1 MTLTDTF
8 IDLIYFTLVNE
19 PYGFQQ
25 FSFDTMRQ
33 KYEEMVTAA
42 ENGARSSGIAESV
55 WRRSFFAV
63 AVWIDEV
70 ILLSDWKD
78 KTLWCKDT
86 LQRIYFKTS
95 NGGVEFFSNLEQLQS
110 EDNQIREIYDICLS
124 LGFKGSYY
132 RQDDSGILSKIIN
145 KTMQLLQIDKSSA
158 SPSVLFPGAYRG
170 GTKIHDRKQR
180 ELKLLYVILSAAG
193 PVILFILLYAA
204 FNSDLSGLMQHCI
217 EHISG
222 NLNQ

>member
-25 FSFDTMRQ
+25 FSFATMRQ
-33 KYEEMVTAA
+33 KYAEMVTAS
-42 ENGARSSGIAESV
+42 ENGAQSSGIEESI

-63 AVWIDEV
+63 AVWVDEA

-78 KTLWCKDT
+78 KSLWCKDT

-95 NGGVEFFSNLEQLQS
+95 NGGVEFFNNLEQLQS

-132 RQDDSGILSKIIN
+132 RQEDSGILSKIIN
-145 KTMQLLQIDKSSA
+145 KTMQLLQIDKSSV
-158 SPSVLFPGAYRG
+158 SPSILFPCAYRG
-170 GTKIHDRKQR
+170 GAKVNDGKRYQFR
-180 ELKLLYVILSAAG
+180 LLYLILLTAG
-193 PVILFILLYAA
+193 PVILFMLLYTAC
-204 FNSDLSGLMQHCI
+204 NSDLTGLMKYCI

-222 NLNQ
+222 NLN

>member
-25 FSFDTMRQ
+25 FSFVTMRQ
-33 KYEEMVTAA
+33 KYEEMITAS
-42 ENGARSSGIAESV
+42 ENGAKNSGIAETV
-55 WRRSFFAV
+55 WRSSFFAV

-70 ILLSDWKD
+70 ILLSDWKE

-124 LGFKGSYY
+124 LGFKGSLY
-132 RQDDSGILSKIIN
+132 RQEDSGILSKIVN
-145 KTMQLLQIDKSSA
+145 KTMQLLQIDKSSV
-158 SPSVLFPGAYRG
+158 SPSILFPCAYKGGAKVNG
-170 GTKIHDRKQR
+170 RKKK
-180 ELKLLYVILSAAG
+180 EFMLLYVILLFAG
-193 PVILFILLYAA
+193 PVLLFILLYAS
-204 FNSDLSGLMQHCI
+204 FNSDLTGLMQYCI

-222 NLNQ
+222 NLN

>member
-25 FSFDTMRQ
+25 FSFVTMRQ
-33 KYEEMVTAA
+33 KYEEMVAA
-42 ENGARSSGIAESV
+42 SENGAKSSGITETV

-70 ILLSDWKD
+70 ILLSDWKE

-132 RQDDSGILSKIIN
+132 RQEDSGILSKIVH
-145 KTMQLLQIDKSSA
+145 KTMQLLQIDKSSI
-158 SPSVLFPGAYRG
+158 SPSVLFPCAYRG
-170 GTKIHDRKQR
+170 GAKVNGRKKNEFQP
-180 ELKLLYVILSAAG
+180 LYITLLIAG
-193 PVILFILLYAA
+193 PVILFILLYAG
-204 FNSDLSGLMQHCI
+204 FHTDLSGLMRYCI

-222 NLNQ
+222 NLN

>member
-25 FSFDTMRQ
+25 FSFATMQQ

-42 ENGARSSGIAESV
+42 ENGAKSSGIEETV

-70 ILLSDWKD
+70 ILLSDWKE

-86 LQRIYFKTS
+86 LQRVYFKTS
-95 NGGVEFFSNLEQLQS
+95 NGGIEFFNNLEQLRS
-110 EDNQIREIYDICLS
+110 EDNQIMEIYDICLS
-124 LGFKGSYY
+124 LGFKGTYY
-132 RQDDSGILSKIIN
+132 RQEDNGILSKIIN
-145 KTMQLLQIDKSSA
+145 KTMQLLQIDKSSM
-158 SPSVLFPGAYRG
+158 SPSVLFPCAYRG
-170 GTKIHDRKQR
+170 GTKVNARKKS
-180 ELKLLYVILSAAG
+180 KLLLPYIILLSAG

-204 FNSDLSGLMQHCI
+204 FHSDLSGLMLYCI

-222 NLNQ
+222 NINQ

>member
-25 FSFDTMRQ
+25 FSFSTMRQ
-33 KYEEMVTAA
+33 KYEEMVVAS
-42 ENGARSSGIAESV
+42 ENGAKSSGIAETV

-70 ILLSDWKD
+70 ILLSDWKE

-86 LQRIYFKTS
+86 LQRTYFKTS

-132 RQDDSGILSKIIN
+132 RQEDSGILSKIIH
-145 KTMQLLQIDKSSA
+145 KTMQLLQVDKSST
-158 SPSVLFPGAYRG
+158 SPSVFFPCAYRG
-170 GTKIHDRKQR
+170 GAKVNVRKKNEFQ
-180 ELKLLYVILSAAG
+180 LLYIIMLITG
-193 PVILFILLYAA
+193 PVILFILLYAG
-204 FNSDLSGLMQHCI
+204 FHSELSGLMQYCI

-222 NLNQ
+222 NLN